1 MRLLNQ
7 QFHRN
12 KLKNLMASCLAPW
25 VPGLGA
31 FAQPSS
37 LPSNTFSSSA
47 VADYP
52 SRVVKWICPSS
63 SGAGTDAA
71 ARIFAQV
78 ASDAWKQSCV
88 VENRSGAS
96 GMIGLEMLSSAPP
109 DGYTLGLV
117 ATSQLIS
124 GVLKQKFLF
133 DEKRDFTPISL
144 LATVP
149 LVLVTSKASGL
160 KSLSELMSYAKTNPN
175 KLNYSSGG
183 SGGHT
188 HLAME
193 VFLAK
198 LGLKVAHVP
207 YKGSALAV
215 GDLVAGHVQLSFATP
230 AAISGF
236 VKDGRL
242 NALGV
247 ASDTPSELITGVPT
261 LLQLG
266 IQGVSSDAWYG
277 LFAPAHMPPELVKKI
292 SASLISASK
301 TLPVKDKL
309 LANGMEPLLSTPLE
323 FAQFLERE
331 KSKWVSITKN
341 IGFNHEG

>member
-1 MRLLNQ
+1 MNSSNRH
-7 QFHRN
+7 FHRN
-12 KLKNLMASCLAPW
+12 KLKSILALSFMSAQSIR
-25 VPGLGA
+25 GL
-31 FAQPSS
+31 AQPSGVS
-37 LPSNTFSSSA
+37 LGTGSA
-47 VADYP
+47 ATVVDYP
-52 SRVVKWICPSS
+52 NRVVKWICPSS

-78 ASDAWKQSCV
+78 ASDAWKQSCIV
-88 VENRSGAS
+88 DNRSGAS
-96 GMIGLEMLSSAPP
+96 GMIGLEMLSASAP

-124 GVLKQKFLF
+124 GVLKQKFTF
-133 DEKRDFTPISL
+133 EEKRDFTPISL

-149 LVLVTSKASGL
+149 LVLVTSKASGI
-160 KSLSELMSYAKTNPN
+160 KSLNELISYAKSNPN

-198 LGLKVAHVP
+198 LGLKVSHVP

-215 GDLVAGHVQLSFATP
+215 GDVVAGHVQLSFATP

-242 NALGV
+242 NAIGV
-247 ASDTPSELITGVPT
+247 ASDTPSELISGVPT

-266 IQGVSSDAWYG
+266 VQGVSSDAWYG
-277 LFAPAHMPPELVKKI
+277 LFAPAHLPLELVKKI
-292 SASLISASK
+292 SSSLIAASK
-301 TLPVKDKL
+301 TAQVKEKL
-309 LANGMEPLLSTPLE
+309 LANGMEPMLSSPAE
-323 FAQFLERE
+323 FTQFLERE
-331 KSKWVSITKN
+331 KSKWLTVTKN

>member
-1 MRLLNQ
+1 MNSSKHH
-7 QFHRN
+7 FHRN
-12 KLKNLMASCLAPW
+12 KLKNILALSLKPLSGMR
-25 VPGLGA
+25 V
-31 FAQPSS
+31 FAQSS
-37 LPSNTFSSSA
+37 GGSQSSA
-47 VADYP
+47 SNAGDYP

-71 ARIFAQV
+71 ARIFSQV
-78 ASDAWKQSCV
+78 ASDAWKQSCIV
-88 VENRSGAS
+88 DNRSGAS
-96 GMIGLEMLSSAPP
+96 GMIGLEMLSAAAP

-124 GVLKQKFLF
+124 GVLKQKFTF
-133 DEKRDFTPISL
+133 EEKRDFTPISL

-149 LVLVTSKASGL
+149 LVLVTSKASGI
-160 KSLSELMSYAKTNPN
+160 KSLSELIAFAKSNPN

-198 LGLKVAHVP
+198 LGLKVSHVP
-207 YKGSALAV
+207 YKGSALAI
-215 GDLVAGHVQLSFATP
+215 GDVVAGHVQLSFATP

-242 NALGV
+242 NAIGV
-247 ASDTPSELITGVPT
+247 ASDTPSELISGVPT
-261 LLQLG
+261 LLQMG

-277 LFAPAHMPPELVKKI
+277 LFAPAHLPAELVKKI
-292 SASLISASK
+292 STSLIAASK
-301 TLPVKDKL
+301 TSLVKEKL
-309 LANGMEPLLSTPLE
+309 LANGMEPLLSTPAE
-323 FAQFLERE
+323 FTQFLERE
-331 KSKWVSITKN
+331 KSKWLTVTKN

>member
-1 MRLLNQ
+1 MSLSKK
-7 QFHRN
+7 QFHRK
-12 KLKNLMASCLAPW
+12 KLKSLVFACFAPW
-25 VPGLGA
+25 VPSLNVL
-31 FAQPSS
+31 AQSS
-37 LPSNTFSSSA
+37 QTTNTTNLSTA
-47 VADYP
+47 VTDYP
-52 SRVVKWICPSS
+52 SRTVKWICPSS
-63 SGAGTDAA
+63 TGAGTDAA

-78 ASDAWKQSCV
+78 ASDTWKQSCV
-88 VENRSGAS
+88 VDNRSGAS
-96 GMIGLEMLSSAPP
+96 GMIGLEMLSAAPP

-133 DEKRDFTPISL
+133 EEKKDFTPISL

-149 LVLVTSKASGL
+149 LVLVTSKASGIKTL
-160 KSLSELMSYAKTNPN
+160 NELITFAKTNPN

-193 VFLAK
+193 VFLSK

-207 YKGSALAV
+207 YKGSGLAV
-215 GDLVAGHVQLSFATP
+215 ADLVAGHVQLSFATP
-230 AAISGF
+230 AAVSGF

-247 ASDTPSELITGVPT
+247 ASDTPSELIAGVPT
-261 LLQLG
+261 LQQLG
-266 IQGVSSDAWYG
+266 VLGVSSDAWYG
-277 LFAPAHMPPELVKKI
+277 LFAPANMPSELVKKI
-292 SASLISASK
+292 STSLISASK
-301 TLPVKDKL
+301 TLQVKEKL
-309 LANGMEPLLSTPLE
+309 IANGMEPLLSTPLE
-323 FAQFLERE
+323 FTQFLERE

>member
-1 MRLLNQ
+1 MNSSKHH
-7 QFHRN
+7 FHRN
-12 KLKNLMASCLAPW
+12 KLKNILALSLMPLSGMR
-25 VPGLGA
+25 V
-31 FAQPSS
+31 FAQSSGGGPSS
-37 LPSNTFSSSA
+37 TSNA
-47 VADYP
+47 GDYP

-78 ASDAWKQSCV
+78 ASDAWKQSCIV
-88 VENRSGAS
+88 DNRSGAS
-96 GMIGLEMLSSAPP
+96 GMIGLEMLSAAAP

-124 GVLKQKFLF
+124 GVLKQKFTF
-133 DEKRDFTPISL
+133 EEKRDFTPISL

-149 LVLVTSKASGL
+149 LVLVTSKASGI
-160 KSLSELMSYAKTNPN
+160 KSLSELIAFAKSNPN

-198 LGLKVAHVP
+198 LGLKVSHVP
-207 YKGSALAV
+207 YKGSALAI
-215 GDLVAGHVQLSFATP
+215 GDVVAGHVQLSFATP

-242 NALGV
+242 NAIGV
-247 ASDTPSELITGVPT
+247 ASDTPSELISGVPT
-261 LLQLG
+261 LLQMG

-277 LFAPAHMPPELVKKI
+277 LFAPAHLPAELVKKI
-292 SASLISASK
+292 STSLIAASK
-301 TLPVKDKL
+301 TSLVKEKL
-309 LANGMEPLLSTPLE
+309 LANGMEPLLSTPAE
-323 FAQFLERE
+323 FTQFLERE
-331 KSKWVSITKN
+331 KSKWLTVTKN